1 MTEPAD
7 RPTVAILLTPQM
19 RAQLIP
25 PAAETRLAEAARI
38 VAPGEGELS
47 AEALGRLV
55 ADAGAAIT
63 GWGTP
68 RLDEAL
74 LDSRPDLRLVAHAAG
89 SVRQLVPLEAIESG
103 RIEVTHAA
111 IHIGEAVCEFVMAQ
125 VFTWLRQPLALAEG
139 MRSGEAWF
147 ALRTRLLG
155 RLLGEQSVGLVG
167 AGYIGRMLIRQFRA
181 FGARVAVHDP
191 YMSGE
196 EAARLGVALVRLDA
210 LLSESD
216 IVSLHVPSL
225 PETRHLIGAAEL
237 ARIKG
242 GALLINTARGAIV
255 EEAALIAE
263 LRKGRFT
270 AALDVYEHE
279 PLPDDSPLR
288 TLDNA
293 ILSPHAAGHT
303 YETYRRQGM
312 SAVNEVLRF
321 LRHEP
326 LQHRVTPRMLSTM
339 A

>member
-125 VFTWLRQPLALAEG
+125 IFTWLRQPLALAEG

-167 AGYIGRMLIRQFRA
+167 AGYIGRMLIRQFQGLR
-181 FGARVAVHDP
+181 
-191 YMSGE
+191 GE
-196 EAARLGVALVRLDA
+196 GRRPRP
-210 LLSESD
+210 
-216 IVSLHVPSL
+216 LHERRGGRP
-225 PETRHLIGAAEL
+225 PRRRPGAASTPYFPR
-237 ARIKG
+237 ATSSRCTSPRCRK
-242 GALLINTARGAIV
+242 RG
-255 EEAALIAE
+255 
-263 LRKGRFT
+263 T
-270 AALDVYEHE
+270 
-279 PLPDDSPLR
+279 
-288 TLDNA
+288 
-293 ILSPHAAGHT
+293 
-303 YETYRRQGM
+303 
-312 SAVNEVLRF
+312 
-321 LRHEP
+321 
-326 LQHRVTPRMLSTM
+326 
-339 A
+339 

>member
-1 MTEPAD
+1 M
-7 RPTVAILLTPQM
+7 
-19 RAQLIP
+19 
-25 PAAETRLAEAARI
+25 
-38 VAPGEGELS
+38 
-47 AEALGRLV
+47 
-55 ADAGAAIT
+55 
-63 GWGTP
+63 
-68 RLDEAL
+68 
-74 LDSRPDLRLVAHAAG
+74 
-89 SVRQLVPLEAIESG
+89 PLEAIESG

-139 MRSGEAWF
+139 MRSGEPWF

-191 YMSGE
+191 YMSSE

-237 ARIKG
+237 ARIQD

-312 SAVNEVLRF
+312 SAVDEVLRF

>member
-1 MTEPAD
+1 
-7 RPTVAILLTPQM
+7 
-19 RAQLIP
+19 
-25 PAAETRLAEAARI
+25 
-38 VAPGEGELS
+38 
-47 AEALGRLV
+47 
-55 ADAGAAIT
+55 
-63 GWGTP
+63 
-68 RLDEAL
+68 
-74 LDSRPDLRLVAHAAG
+74 
-89 SVRQLVPLEAIESG
+89 
-103 RIEVTHAA
+103 
-111 IHIGEAVCEFVMAQ
+111 
-125 VFTWLRQPLALAEG
+125 
-139 MRSGEAWF
+139 
-147 ALRTRLLG
+147 
-155 RLLGEQSVGLVG
+155 
-167 AGYIGRMLIRQFRA
+167 
-181 FGARVAVHDP
+181 
-191 YMSGE
+191 MSSE

-237 ARIKG
+237 ARIKD